1 MYLYANLVGLLIDA
15 LRADCMGCVL
25 VGVQWEM
32 QGYRLKFDLLAM
44 ELGAYDVVLGVDWMR
59 KFPII

>member
-25 VGVQWEM
+25 VYSGRCKDIDWSLICWPWSWEHM
-32 QGYRLKFDLLAM
+32 M
-44 ELGAYDVVLGVDWMR
+44 
-59 KFPII
+59 